1 MSPHIWGN
9 PLPLLDVKN
18 LRVAYGSLE
27 AVKGISFHVAQNEMV
42 TILGANGA
50 GKTTTLRALTGLIRP
65 SAGEIWF
72 DGINLTSVPPHSL
85 PELGIVLVP
94 EGRQLFP
101 EHSVLENLELGAYH
115 RRRKKDRAQF
125 EQDLQF
131 VFELFPRVRERLAQP
146 AGLLSGGEQQ
156 MVSIARAFVARPRLL
171 LLDEPSLGL
180 APQIVEAIFKAFS
193 QFRQRG
199 ITVLLVEQLALMG
212 LEICDRAYVLEAG
225 RVAMSGARDE
235 IISNPGV
242 VEAYLGKHQVR
253 ANSRPFSH
261 TLSSSG
267 TWVSILIRGAIIGRS
282 PSYIEH
288 PLLEL

>member
-1 MSPHIWGN
+1 MSPPIWGN

-18 LRVAYGSLE
+18 LHVAYGSLE

-42 TILGANGA
+42 TILGTNGA

-72 DGINLTSVPPHSL
+72 DGINLTSVPPYSL
-85 PELGIVLVP
+85 PGLGIVLVP

-242 VEAYLGKHQVR
+242 VEAYLGKHQV
-253 ANSRPFSH
+253 A
-261 TLSSSG
+261 
-267 TWVSILIRGAIIGRS
+267 AK
-282 PSYIEH
+282 
-288 PLLEL
+288 

>member
-1 MSPHIWGN
+1 V
-9 PLPLLDVKN
+9 PLLDVKN

-50 GKTTTLRALTGLIRP
+50 GKTTTLRTLTGLIRP

-72 DGINLTSVPPHSL
+72 DGINLALVPPHSL

-115 RRRKKDRAQF
+115 RRRKKYRAQF
-125 EQDLQF
+125 AQDLQF
-131 VFELFPRVRERLAQP
+131 VFELFPRIRERLEQP

-180 APQIVEAIFKAFS
+180 APKIVEAIFEAFS
-193 QFRQRG
+193 RFRQQG
-199 ITVLLVEQLALMG
+199 ITILLVEQMALVG
-212 LEICDRAYVLEAG
+212 LENCDRAYVLEAG
-225 RVAMSGARDE
+225 RVALSGARDE
-235 IISNPGV
+235 IISNPAV
-242 VEAYLGKHQVR
+242 VDAYLGKHQVG
-253 ANSRPFSH
+253 AN
-261 TLSSSG
+261 
-267 TWVSILIRGAIIGRS
+267 
-282 PSYIEH
+282 
-288 PLLEL
+288 

>member
-1 MSPHIWGN
+1 MSPPIWGN

-18 LRVAYGSLE
+18 LHVAYGSLE

-42 TILGANGA
+42 TILGTNGA

-72 DGINLTSVPPHSL
+72 DGINLTSVPPYSL

-146 AGLLSGGEQQ
+146 L
-156 MVSIARAFVARPRLL
+156 R
-171 LLDEPSLGL
+171 
-180 APQIVEAIFKAFS
+180 
-193 QFRQRG
+193 
-199 ITVLLVEQLALMG
+199 
-212 LEICDRAYVLEAG
+212 
-225 RVAMSGARDE
+225 
-235 IISNPGV
+235 
-242 VEAYLGKHQVR
+242 
-253 ANSRPFSH
+253 
-261 TLSSSG
+261 
-267 TWVSILIRGAIIGRS
+267 
-282 PSYIEH
+282 
-288 PLLEL
+288 